1 MDCSFQH
8 SGHADNTHGHNGSQ
22 YSSTPTMRFA
32 DLFAGLG
39 GFHVGLSQ
47 LGMQC
52 IFASELDEELRGLYQ
67 KNFGILPEGDIRLV
81 DETSIPS
88 HNVLCA
94 GFPCQPFSVAGKKK
108 GAACPSSGKLIN
120 DVLRIAAHHLPNYI
134 LLENVPNILTIQ
146 NGEFWEY
153 IKKSL
158 AKIGY
163 EVDYRVY
170 SPHEFGIPQKR
181 KRVFVVA
188 SRVGLSHF
196 SWPTTTG
203 RVSKSVK
210 DLISSDNDNIR
221 KIEPAKLRVLEK
233 WQHLLNKIGKA
244 NSFSIVASEFGATYP
259 LEGLGKLSL
268 KEIRKYNGSFGQ
280 PLAECTTWDDVRSNM
295 PHYAQVKE
303 SKIPE
308 WLVESLVFSRELY
321 AAHKEFIDIWKL
333 DFPRAHN
340 SWQKLEWRGLRN
352 TINIW
357 EHLVQFRASGIRI
370 IKPNCAPSLVAMTPT
385 QTPILGSERR
395 YMGVREAA
403 SLQSLESLKQFPD
416 KNGRAFKA
424 LGNAVNAFIVGEI
437 AKSLILL

>member
-1 MDCSFQH
+1 MDCSFQY
-8 SGHADNTHGHNGSQ
+8 SGCSGNAYGHNGNHHS
-22 YSSTPTMRFA
+22 PAPIIRFA

-39 GFHVGLSQ
+39 GFHVGLSK

-67 KNFGILPEGDIRLV
+67 KNFGLLPEGDIRRV
-81 DETSIPS
+81 DEKSIPS

-108 GAACPSSGKLIN
+108 GAACPSSGKLID

-158 AKIGY
+158 TKLGY
-163 EVDYRVY
+163 EIDYRVY

-203 RVSKSVK
+203 RISRSIK
-210 DLISSDNDNIR
+210 DLIDSDNDDIR
-221 KIEPAKLRVLEK
+221 EIEPAKLRVLEK
-233 WQHLLNKIGKA
+233 WQQLLNRISKA

-259 LEGLGKLSL
+259 LDGLNKLSL
-268 KEIRKYNGSFGQ
+268 NKVRKLHGAFGQ
-280 PLAECTTWDDVRSNM
+280 PLSECKTWDDVYANL
-295 PHYAQVKE
+295 PHYARGKTD
-303 SKIPE
+303 KIPE
-308 WLVESLVFSRELY
+308 WLVESLSYSRELY
-321 AAHKEFIDIWKL
+321 AKHQEFIDVWKV
-333 DFPRAHN
+333 DFPRVHN

-357 EHLVQFRASGIRI
+357 DHIIQFRASGIRI

-403 SLQSLESLKQFPD
+403 SLQSLGSLNQFPD

-437 AKSLILL
+437 AKSLIR